1 MSKAGN
7 QWRVESVFICYEG
20 GMRFIFMAAASV
32 ALAGCVDQSA
42 LDAVEAQAEGL
53 RRQVSEQTK
62 EIASLKDQLDAAKSE
77 QDALRLEIQE
87 LSQTPSAL
95 LAGVNEAVGMRDLA
109 RAQDALEVLRKKYP
123 AAAESVSAGKAV
135 ESLAASVEREQREA
149 ERLAALGFKALAVGA
164 TVDAG
169 PVKVTIGTPSVART
183 FVFDRYD
190 DRYHYREA
198 DRGNQYVRVSMSATA
213 AKGESDPDLP
223 GVAVYRTE
231 GDRLRRVSQ
240 FSIEFSRWQDYGTY
254 LGNYSDYRN
263 DFAKTA
269 TIQFSLGAEVPAEV
283 LKQKP
288 LYLVAT
294 RKGCHSRSEARFRNP
309 PVYYSGSCEA
319 LQSTLS
325 INDFAGAEAKVT
337 VVRRMN

>member
-1 MSKAGN
+1 
-7 QWRVESVFICYEG
+7 
-20 GMRFIFMAAASV
+20 MRFIFMAAASV

-42 LDAVEAQAEGL
+42 LDAAEAKAEALQGQA
-53 RRQVSEQTK
+53 SEQIK
-62 EIASLKDQLDAAKSE
+62 EIASLKDQLAAAKSE

-95 LAGVNEAVGMRDLA
+95 LAGVNGAVGKRDLVG
-109 RAQDALEVLRKKYP
+109 AQRVLKVLREKYP
-123 AAAESVSAGKAV
+123 AAAESASAVKAV
-135 ESLAASVEREQREA
+135 ESLAKSIERERLEA
-149 ERLAALGFKALAVGA
+149 ERIAALGFKALAVGA

-190 DRYHYREA
+190 GSYHYREA

-223 GVAVYRTE
+223 GVALYRTE
-231 GDRLRRVSQ
+231 GDRLRRVNQ
-240 FSIEFSRWQDYGTY
+240 FSIEFSRWQDYGSY

-269 TIQFSLGAEVPAEV
+269 TIQFSLGAEVPDEV

-294 RKGCHSRSEARFRNP
+294 RKGCHSRGGAQFRNP
-309 PVYYSGSCEA
+309 PVYYSGSCGA
-319 LQSTLS
+319 LQSSLS
-325 INDFAGAEAKVT
+325 INDFAGDEAKVT
-337 VVRRMN
+337 IVRRMN

>member
-1 MSKAGN
+1 
-7 QWRVESVFICYEG
+7 
-20 GMRFIFMAAASV
+20 MRFILTAAASV

-42 LDAVEAQAEGL
+42 LDAAEARAEDL
-53 RRQVSEQTK
+53 QRQVSEQTT
-62 EIASLKDQLDAAKSE
+62 EIASLKGQLAAAKSE
-77 QDALRLEIQE
+77 QDVLRKEIQE
-87 LSQTPSAL
+87 LSQTPSVL
-95 LAGVNEAVGMRDLA
+95 LAGVNEAVGKRDLSGA
-109 RAQDALEVLRKKYP
+109 RDVLEVLRKKYP
-123 AAAESVSAGKAV
+123 STVESATAGKAV
-135 ESLAASVEREQREA
+135 ESLAADIERERREA
-149 ERLAALGFKALAVGA
+149 ERLAAQGFKALAVGA

-190 DRYHYREA
+190 DTYHYREA

-213 AKGESDPDLP
+213 AKGENDPDLP
-223 GVAVYRTE
+223 GVALYRAV
-231 GDRLRRVSQ
+231 GDRLYRVSQ
-240 FSIEFSRWQDYGTY
+240 FSVEFSRWQDYGTY

-269 TIQFSLGAEVPAEV
+269 TIQFSLGAEVPDEV

-288 LYLVAT
+288 LYLVAS
-294 RKGCHSRSEARFRNP
+294 RKGCYSRSESRFRNP
-309 PVYYSGSCEA
+309 PVYYSGACQD

-325 INDFAGAEAKVT
+325 INDFAGDEAKVT